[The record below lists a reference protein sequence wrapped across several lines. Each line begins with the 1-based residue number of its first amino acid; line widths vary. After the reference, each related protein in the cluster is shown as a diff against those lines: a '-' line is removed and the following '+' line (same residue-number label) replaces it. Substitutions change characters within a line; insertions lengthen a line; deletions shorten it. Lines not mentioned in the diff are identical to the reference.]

1 MAGTINFKEGEVPK
15 LLADRITDIRALGE
29 LAADEGADGSGA
41 GGSWKGAG
49 GGQNDSYGSSRGA
62 AGIPAQEGR
71 ANNAGRYSSG
81 QAATVDATSAG
92 DVPEGLVKIKLPAGD
107 TSEMLNRIKDI
118 MMAHHGNYQAIVYMP
133 TGGSF
138 RTERDLWV
146 DPDMDFRR
154 AVIDIVG
161 EENYKG

>member
-1 MAGTINFKEGEVPK
+1 
-15 LLADRITDIRALGE
+15 
-29 LAADEGADGSGA
+29 
-41 GGSWKGAG
+41 
-49 GGQNDSYGSSRGA
+49 
-62 AGIPAQEGR
+62 
-71 ANNAGRYSSG
+71 
-81 QAATVDATSAG
+81 
-92 DVPEGLVKIKLPAGD
+92 
-107 TSEMLNRIKDI
+107 

-154 AVIDIVG
+154 AVIDVVG